1 MTGDKTLT
9 YPLTDEEKKL
19 VERYHN
25 IIYKVMKDM
34 GLMYL
39 YDELYDV
46 GALAL
51 MAAVRKY
58 QTRSELQKYA
68 FTTIAYINIKRAYAK
83 NIATEVTVSLDA
95 KISEDGLTLYDVTP
109 APDYM
114 PKNSEKTLKAYSRV
128 KELLSEKERMC
139 VKLHLSGMSVRKIKQ
154 CYGIPRSTY
163 GCAIRRARKKCFAHY
178 GEIFDTTETAEMPK
192 QEQRRITAEE
202 SAEILRLFD
211 EGISMRHIGRILGR
225 DKNVISRH
233 VKKIPSGGSL
243 NGTKQKLLPLE

>member
-9 YPLTDEEKKL
+9 YPLTDKEKAL

-25 IIYKVMKDM
+25 IIYTVMNDM
-34 GLMYL
+34 RLIHQMQNDL
-39 YDELYDV
+39 YGT

-51 MAAVRKY
+51 MAAARKY
-58 QTRSELQKYA
+58 LARSDLQKYS
-68 FTTIAYINIKRAYAK
+68 FNTIAYASIRRGYIK
-83 NIATEVTVSLDA
+83 NIAAEATVSLDA
-95 KISEDGLTLYDVTP
+95 EIGENGLTLYDVTP

-114 PKNSEKTLKAYSRV
+114 SKNSGKTLKAYNCV
-128 KELLSEKERMC
+128 KELLSEKEYMC
-139 VKLHLSGMSVRKIKQ
+139 VELHSSGLSVREIKQ
-154 CYGIPRSTY
+154 HYGIPRSTY
-163 GCAIRRARKKCFAHY
+163 ECVIRRARKKCFTHY

-233 VKKIPSGGSL
+233 IKKFRQVTTRTEQ
-243 NGTKQKLLPLE
+243 TKILHT